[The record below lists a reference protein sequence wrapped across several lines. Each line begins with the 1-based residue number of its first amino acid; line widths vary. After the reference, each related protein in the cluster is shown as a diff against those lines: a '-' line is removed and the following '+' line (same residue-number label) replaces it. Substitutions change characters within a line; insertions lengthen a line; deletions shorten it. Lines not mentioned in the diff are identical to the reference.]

1 MRIYGKPKINE
12 KSTSFNRE
20 IFKSKKRSIK
30 KESDEENIENNS
42 QIKEEKIT
50 YNKLPKK
57 NKVRKSKQLS
67 VTRNI
72 TDYLHTII

>member
-20 IFKSKKRSIK
+20 IFQSKKRSIK

-42 QIKEEKIT
+42 QIKEEKII
-50 YNKLPKK
+50 NFLKK
-57 NKVRKSKQLS
+57 IKSTKTSKCRL
-67 VTRNI
+67 TRNI

>member
-20 IFKSKKRSIK
+20 IFQNKKRFIK
-30 KESDEENIENNS
+30 KESDEENIENNA

-50 YNKLPKK
+50 YN
-57 NKVRKSKQLS
+57 
-67 VTRNI
+67 
-72 TDYLHTII
+72 